1 MVGYSVEGLIVAPCI
16 GAEAALAR
24 AVNIGIPTV
33 LIDRN
38 MPGEDFGRVL
48 VDNIDAGKVAAK
60 YLIHQGFGKVE
71 MITYKS
77 GVNSL
82 TDRETGYEMAM
93 EEAGLKDEVRIHK
106 IEYEAEAAKKDVIEI
121 FRDAAKR
128 GVEAFILPTKRIAMY
143 GFNALNVLGLNLP
156 KDFSFVCFDESDV
169 YELNKPVVPHVI
181 QPLSEIAS
189 RSFALLQNM
198 IEGKVSEEEKTSLLK
213 VKLVLGGRFG
223 GESTEASF

>member
-1 MVGYSVEGLIVAPCI
+1 
-16 GAEAALAR
+16 
-24 AVNIGIPTV
+24 
-33 LIDRN
+33 
-38 MPGEDFGRVL
+38 
-48 VDNIDAGKVAAK
+48 
-60 YLIHQGFGKVE
+60 
-71 MITYKS
+71 
-77 GVNSL
+77 
-82 TDRETGYEMAM
+82 
-93 EEAGLKDEVRIHK
+93 
-106 IEYEAEAAKKDVIEI
+106 
-121 FRDAAKR
+121 
-128 GVEAFILPTKRIAMY
+128 MY

-169 YELNKPVVPHVI
+169 YELNKPVIPHVI